1 MATTSKFLQLTP
13 QVLVEYIYRDPLAPE
28 VIETDNNGAKIHII
42 NNTYTGTNFLFNEDN
57 PYTYTGNTRIYSAIP
72 VTSDK
77 SKYAYLT
84 TNTALQYLDYDSNL
98 IDVATYQNQLT
109 GPYNVPTKFIEY
121 DTIKVHLLSGFDFLE
136 SDGIMIE
143 VLIRDR
149 SGKKHNLA
157 SLAYLK
163 ADNYQTINP
172 KPLIIGERLYSNYI
186 LLKVPALDWM
196 TNEYLSIPNNTNIL
210 ANQLTSNS
218 GLLTQSNIDVTIK
231 YIDSTETL
239 NGQKYFYIGETSTAA
254 VNKTDEY
261 NLLTAVVQES
271 ASGDYFEIYGEY
283 NGDIFEDYITQLN
296 LQPNTDMMVIHDI
309 NIFEQVGT
317 NFLLTTEQ
325 SFIQTN
331 DFGQP
336 YVFRPVILNSHIA
349 VSYRIDYTLRLL
361 NKVDNS
367 QVIKKAQYSSFDVKK
382 YGRRIRKIN
391 MGTVPTVTKV
401 YNVLP
406 DENSKI
412 VLNNPAAVNLGGG
425 NVTSIKETQF
435 VMGFRERL
443 RVSATISNVKTTPS
457 VIEEGDITPTAT
469 GNLRRVGDAALSIE
483 PISVNDKIW
492 PQGEAT
498 ISLTPFDTFIMIVLY
513 DNTLQAS
520 KGNNIPQLL
529 NLTNMGTLYLSFKDD
544 ATGDEVRVSN
554 YTNVKDLNPIKGELL
569 FKVTKDEA
577 SKILKYST
585 RNFYIS
591 SRLEINNAKSDETLV
606 YFGKWH
612 KVDEAVAI
620 RDSEI
625 ITQLNDK
632 LTTEAANNAS
642 QIKALNDTINNLT
655 NQNIKLTDENN
666 NLKRSLSSAS
676 DMMSQYNGTMADTIK
691 GLADGGTK
699 LIEETGV
706 ISPIEKSIN
715 DKIKKGAEQFI
726 SQKAFNDMKGK
737 NIKNIKL

>member
-28 VIETDNNGAKIHII
+28 VIETDSNGAKIHIL
-42 NNTYTGTNFLFNEDN
+42 NNPYTNTNFLFNEDN
-57 PYTYTGNTRIYSAIP
+57 PYVYTGNTRIYSAIP
-72 VTSDK
+72 ITSDK

-98 IDVATYQNQLT
+98 INVQSYNNQLS
-109 GPYNVPTKFIEY
+109 GPYNVPTKQIEY
-121 DTIKVHLLSGFDFLE
+121 DTIKVHLLSGFDFIE

-149 SGKKHNLA
+149 IGNKHNLA

-163 ADNYQTINP
+163 ADNYNIINP
-172 KPLIIGERLYSNYI
+172 KPLIIGERLYTNYI

-196 TNEYLSIPNNTNIL
+196 TNEYLSIPNNTSIL

-218 GLLTQSNIDVTIK
+218 GLLTQSNIDVTVK
-231 YIDSTETL
+231 YITHTESN

-261 NLLTAVVQES
+261 SLLAAVIQES
-271 ASGDYFEIYGEY
+271 EGGDYFEIYGEY
-283 NGDIFEDYITQLN
+283 NGDIFEDYIAQLN
-296 LQPNTDMMVIHDI
+296 TQPNTNMMVIHDI
-309 NIFEQVGT
+309 NVFEQIGT
-317 NFLLTTEQ
+317 SFVLTTEQ
-325 SFIQTN
+325 SFIQSN

-336 YVFRPVILNSHIA
+336 YVFRPVILNSHVA

-367 QVIKKAQYSSFDVKK
+367 QVIKKAQFSSFDVKK
-382 YGRRIRKIN
+382 YGRKIRKIN

-401 YNVLP
+401 YNILP
-406 DENSKI
+406 DETSKI
-412 VLNNPAAVNLGGG
+412 VLNNPAAVNLGGSV
-425 NVTSIKETQF
+425 NQIKETQF
-435 VMGFRERL
+435 VMGFRERI
-443 RVSATISNVKTTPS
+443 RISAAASSVKTTPS
-457 VIEEGDITPTAT
+457 ELEEGDITPTAP
-469 GNLRRVGDAALSIE
+469 GNVRRVGDAALSVTALSPTE
-483 PISVNDKIW
+483 KIW

-498 ISLTPFDTFIMIVLY
+498 IGLTPFDTFIMIVLY
-513 DNTLQAS
+513 DNTLQNA
-520 KGNNIPQLL
+520 KGQNTPQLL
-529 NLTNMGTLYLSFKDD
+529 NLTNMGTFYLSFKDE
-544 ATGDEVRVSN
+544 ATGDEVRISN
-554 YTNVKDLNPIKGELL
+554 YTNVKDLSPVRGELL
-569 FKVTKDEA
+569 FKITKDESA
-577 SKILKYST
+577 KILKYGS

-612 KVDEAVAI
+612 RVDEAIQI

-625 ITQLNDK
+625 ITELNNK
-632 LTTEAANNAS
+632 LTTDAAAATS
-642 QIKALNDTINNLT
+642 QIKALNDTVNKLT

-676 DMMSQYNGTMADTIK
+676 DMMAQFNTNMADTIK

-699 LIEETGV
+699 IIEETGV
-706 ISPIEKSIN
+706 ISPIEKSIQ
-715 DKIKKGAEQFI
+715 DKIVKGAEQFI